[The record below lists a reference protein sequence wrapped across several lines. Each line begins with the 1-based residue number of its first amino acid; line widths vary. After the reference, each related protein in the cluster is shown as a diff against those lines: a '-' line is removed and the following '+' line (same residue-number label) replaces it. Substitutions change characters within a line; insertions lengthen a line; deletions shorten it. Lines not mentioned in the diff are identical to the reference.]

1 LIPYHGDKGRAGRL
15 AVAAWLILCHR
26 EVMEMKLRYFVVDAG
41 GQLQRASQAAIR
53 GLWDGRLTTVA
64 LGCPAGNELRLV
76 SVVCDEDL
84 QPRKLFLLRL
94 PLASGLFDLQS
105 RLTLE
110 LFSCPD
116 CVTPGEL
123 ARHHT
128 QGWPA
133 DFFVQLA
140 VALDVPVARLGV
152 PLGVGGPLF
161 LAAKLHV
168 TPQEALRHLR

>member
-1 LIPYHGDKGRAGRL
+1 
-15 AVAAWLILCHR
+15 
-26 EVMEMKLRYFVVDAG
+26 MKIRYFVVDGA
-41 GQLQRASQAAIR
+41 GQLRKASQTAIR
-53 GLWDGRLTTVA
+53 SLWDGRLQTPA

-76 SVVCDEDL
+76 SVVCDDDL

-110 LFSCPD
+110 LFGCPD

-133 DFFVQLA
+133 DFFTQLA
-140 VALDVPVARLGV
+140 VALDVPVARLKV

-168 TPQEALRHLR
+168 SPREAVRHLR